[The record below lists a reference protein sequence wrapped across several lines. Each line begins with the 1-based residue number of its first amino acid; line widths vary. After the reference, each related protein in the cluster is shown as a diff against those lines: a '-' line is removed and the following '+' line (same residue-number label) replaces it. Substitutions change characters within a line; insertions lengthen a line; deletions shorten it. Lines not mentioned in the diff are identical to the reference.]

1 MHLPVLI
8 FYYYSYYM
16 YTYLFSFFALET
28 SVLDKEEGVRV
39 LPEGS
44 VHVDIYREIHMYRYD

>member
-1 MHLPVLI
+1 MH
-8 FYYYSYYM
+8 
-16 YTYLFSFFALET
+16 TYLSSFFALET